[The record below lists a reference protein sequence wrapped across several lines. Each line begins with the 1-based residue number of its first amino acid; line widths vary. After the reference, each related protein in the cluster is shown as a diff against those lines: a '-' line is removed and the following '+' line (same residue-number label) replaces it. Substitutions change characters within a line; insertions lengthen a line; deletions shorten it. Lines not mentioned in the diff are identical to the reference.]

1 MTEKKMNLFEKKIHS
16 NGFRLTKGP
25 IEILQVNLGK
35 LCNMTCV
42 HCHVEA
48 GPTKTRE
55 NMDLRTT
62 EAVAAYMK
70 NSGIIP
76 PPRFGPEG
84 QSVSGR
90 YRGGGIKTLDLTGGA
105 PEMNPHFRYLATE
118 ARQLGIH
125 VIDRCNLTV
134 LFLPGQENLGQFLAD
149 HNVEIIASL
158 PCYLKENVDRQRGRG
173 TFDKSIK
180 GLQLLNR
187 LGYGKEESGLALNL
201 VYNPVGPHL
210 PPDQHEL
217 EKDYKK
223 RLKEDWGIAFNRLY
237 TITNMPITRYAK
249 YLRALNQYEA
259 YVELLI
265 NSFNPATLEGLMC
278 RNTLSVGWDGR
289 LYDCDFN
296 QMLGMQLRN
305 GKPMTI
311 FDVYI
316 WNLEGRRIETGN
328 HCFGCTAGCGSS
340 CQGALENKS
349 EKVRR

>member
-1 MTEKKMNLFEKKIHS
+1 MQSVDCFQERLRSSGTQ
-16 NGFRLTKGP
+16 LTKGA

-55 NMDLRTT
+55 NMDRRTA

-70 NSGIIP
+70 NS
-76 PPRFGPEG
+76 
-84 QSVSGR
+84 
-90 YRGGGIKTLDLTGGA
+90 GIKTLDLTGGA
-105 PEMNPHFRYLATE
+105 PEMNPNFRYLVGE
-118 ARQLGIH
+118 ARKLGIQ

-134 LFLPGQENLGQFLAD
+134 LFLAGQEDLAQFLAE
-149 HNVEIIASL
+149 NEVEIVASL
-158 PCYLKENVDRQRGRG
+158 PCYLQENVDKQRGRG
-173 TFDKSIK
+173 AFDESIK
-180 GLQLLNR
+180 ALQLLNR
-187 LGYGKEESGLALNL
+187 LGYGREGGGLRTQDHQDPGSVLESRDSGLTLNL

-217 EKDYKK
+217 EKNYKEH
-223 RLKEDWGIAFNRLY
+223 LKEDWGIRFNRLY

-249 YLRALNQYEA
+249 YLKALNQYEA

-296 QMLGMQLRN
+296 LALR
-305 GKPMTI
+305 
-311 FDVYI
+311 
-316 WNLEGRRIETGN
+316 L
-328 HCFGCTAGCGSS
+328 
-340 CQGALENKS
+340 ALTDK
-349 EKVRR
+349 KGYFIHYK